1 MARLNNFDAHKIG
14 GDNPLEPVPSGTYT
28 VSIIDSEWKETKSG
42 VGRYLQL
49 CMEVRAG
56 EYLGRM
62 LWSRLNLDNPSKMI
76 VGLAEKDLASICRAV
91 GVMEVDDTSQLH
103 SRPFMVRVRRLTRP
117 GTDEV
122 YNKIDRFTGIKTVA
136 A

>member
-1 MARLNNFDAHKIG
+1 MARLNNFDARKIG
-14 GDNPLEPVPSGTYT
+14 GDNPLEPVPSGMYT
-28 VSIIDSEWKETKSG
+28 VAIIDSEWKGTKSG
-42 VGRYLQL
+42 IGRYLQL

-56 EYLGRM
+56 DYLGRL
-62 LWSRLNLDNPSKMI
+62 LWSRLNLDNPNKTI

-91 GVMEVDDTSQLH
+91 GVMQVEDTSQLH
-103 SRPFMVRVRRLTRP
+103 SRPFMIRVRRLTRP

-122 YNKIDRFTGIKTVA
+122 YNKIDRYVAIKTVA